1 MEHFRE
7 INSRIENGEI
17 CLLLPEVIKLEIEKN
32 WNPFP
37 GELGRKFAIV
47 EAWLNHAGAS
57 DAGPDS
63 LTAAQRT
70 EVLGLTRYAF
80 TA

>member
-37 GELGRKFAIV
+37 GELGRKFAFPRTPLFV
-47 EAWLNHAGAS
+47 MAAGDPGA
-57 DAGPDS
+57 
-63 LTAAQRT
+63 RT
-70 EVLGLTRYAF
+70 PAP
-80 TA
+80 